1 MKIRR
6 KCLCCN
12 NSNLKEIIDLG
23 FHSFADRFIPKNKLK
38 SIDPS
43 YPLILDFCNKCKFIQ
58 SRVITNPKNRYID
71 IDYSYTSSNSNYSK
85 NHWNEFAKQLNRKFK
100 IQDKKILEIGSNDGY
115 LCSLLNKFGAKTL
128 GVDAS
133 NFMVNLSRKIGVKS
147 IHSIFSY
154 KESLKIKKKYGNF
167 DIIIANNVFNHSDFP
182 NKFLKGVSNLLNPNG
197 IYVFEQP
204 DFTIGAASLKF
215 DQIYHEHV
223 SYFTSLN
230 IKTFLNK
237 NKFRLI
243 DINKNEYHGGSLRT
257 YAIKNTS
264 DSYKRKFT
272 LEKFKKDKT
281 VNTLNFFKKMNKD
294 IQKKRLN
301 LLKKIHLF
309 LQNGY
314 TICGVGAG
322 AKANTF
328 LTYYSLDNKIITFLT
343 DASKFK
349 KNKFTPITRI
359 PIKDDNQIKKYKK
372 IVCLILSWNISSL
385 IIKKIKKLNKKAIIL
400 NT

>member
-1 MKIRR
+1 M
-6 KCLCCN
+6 
-12 NSNLKEIIDLG
+12 
-23 FHSFADRFIPKNKLK
+23 
-38 SIDPS
+38 
-43 YPLILDFCNKCKFIQ
+43 
-58 SRVITNPKNRYID
+58 
-71 IDYSYTSSNSNYSK
+71 
-85 NHWNEFAKQLNRKFK
+85 
-100 IQDKKILEIGSNDGY
+100 
-115 LCSLLNKFGAKTL
+115 
-128 GVDAS
+128 
-133 NFMVNLSRKIGVKS
+133 
-147 IHSIFSY
+147 
-154 KESLKIKKKYGNF
+154 
-167 DIIIANNVFNHSDFP
+167 
-182 NKFLKGVSNLLNPNG
+182 
-197 IYVFEQP
+197 
-204 DFTIGAASLKF
+204 
-215 DQIYHEHV
+215 

-257 YAIKNTS
+257 FATKNIS

-272 LEKFKKDKT
+272 FDKFKKDKT
-281 VNTLNFFKKMNKD
+281 VNTLSFFKKMNKD
-294 IQKKRLN
+294 IQKKRHN

-309 LQNGY
+309 LQSGY

-328 LTYYSLDNKIITFLT
+328 LTYYSLDIKIITFLT

-400 NT
+400 KT

>member
-1 MKIRR
+1 MKIRS
-6 KCLCCN
+6 KCLGCN

-38 SIDPS
+38 SVDPS
-43 YPLILDFCNKCKFIQ
+43 YPLVLDFCNKCKFIQ
-58 SRVITNPKNRYID
+58 SRFITNPKNRYIE
-71 IDYSYTSSNSNYSK
+71 IDYSYTSSNSNYSR
-85 NHWNEFAKQLNRKFK
+85 NHWNEFAKQLNHKLK
-100 IQDKKILEIGSNDGY
+100 IKDKKILEIGSNDGY
-115 LCSLLNKFGAKTL
+115 LCSLLNNFGAKTL

-133 NFMVNLSRKIGVKS
+133 NFMVNLSRKLGVKS

-182 NKFLKGVSNLLNPNG
+182 NKFLKGVSHLLKPNG
-197 IYVFEQP
+197 TYIFEQP
-204 DFTIGAASLKF
+204 DFTVGVASLKF

-223 SYFTSLN
+223 SYFTSIN
-230 IKTFLNK
+230 IKNFLERHN
-237 NKFRLI
+237 FQLI
-243 DINKNEYHGGSLRT
+243 DLNKNEYHGGSLRT
-257 YAIKNTS
+257 FAIKNTS
-264 DSYKRKFT
+264 YSNKRKFS
-272 LEKFKKDKT
+272 LNKFKKDRSL
-281 VNTLNFFKKMNKD
+281 NTIPFFKKMNKD
-294 IQKKRLN
+294 IQKKRVN
-301 LLKKIHLF
+301 LLKKIKLF
-309 LQNGY
+309 LKKGY

-328 LTYYSLDNKIITFLT
+328 LTYYSLDSKIITFLT

>member
-1 MKIRR
+1 MKIRS

-23 FHSFADRFIPKNKLK
+23 FHSFADRFIPRNKLK

-43 YPLILDFCNKCKFIQ
+43 YPLVLDFCNKCKFIQ
-58 SRVITNPKNRYID
+58 SRFITNPKNRYIE
-71 IDYSYTSSNSNYSK
+71 IDYAYTSSNSNYSK
-85 NHWNEFAKQLNRKFK
+85 NHWNEFAKQLNHKFK
-100 IQDKKILEIGSNDGY
+100 IKDKKILEIGSNDGY

-133 NFMVNLSRKIGVKS
+133 NFMVNLSRKLGVKS
-147 IHSIFSY
+147 IHSIFSFR
-154 KESLKIKKKYGNF
+154 ESLKIRKKYGNF

-182 NKFLKGVSNLLNPNG
+182 NKFLKGVSHLLKHNG
-197 IYVFEQP
+197 TYIFEQP

-223 SYFTSLN
+223 SYFTSIN
-230 IKTFLNK
+230 IKNFLEK
-237 NKFRLI
+237 NNFQLI
-243 DINKNEYHGGSLRT
+243 ELKKNEYHGGSLRT
-257 YAIKNTS
+257 FAIKKNPYS
-264 DSYKRKFT
+264 IKRKFS
-272 LEKFKKDKT
+272 LNKFKKDKSF
-281 VNTLNFFKKMNKD
+281 NTISFFKKMNED
-294 IQKKRLN
+294 IQKKRVN
-301 LLKKIHLF
+301 LLKKINLF
-309 LQNGY
+309 LKNGY

-328 LTYYSLDNKIITFLT
+328 LTYYSLDNKIIAFLT
-343 DASKFK
+343 DTSKFK